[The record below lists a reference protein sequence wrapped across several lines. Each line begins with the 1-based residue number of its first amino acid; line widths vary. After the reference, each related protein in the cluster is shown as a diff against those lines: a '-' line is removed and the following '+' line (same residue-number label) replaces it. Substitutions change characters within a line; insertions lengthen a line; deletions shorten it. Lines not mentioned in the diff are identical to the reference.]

1 MKQLKVNDTVI
12 ISVNQLLNEPERIRR
27 EQELKEKLGCN
38 VVILDG
44 GMKVEAVINKVTSHK
59 DNVEYRTKDTPP
71 IKPKATTE
79 P

>member
-1 MKQLKVNDTVI
+1 MKDTII
-12 ISVNQLLNEPERIRR
+12 ISVNQLLNESERIRR
-27 EQELKEKLGCN
+27 EQELQEKLGCN

-44 GMKVEAVINKVTSHK
+44 GMKVEAVINKATSHK

-71 IKPKATTE
+71 IKPKTTTK